1 MPLLKVTPLNP
12 KVDRRLVPFSSRI
25 ADTTASSLTIKPL
38 NAPVLADVFEIT
50 LQPVYPALNEF
61 DVLLIDFFV

>member
-12 KVDRRLVPFSSRI
+12 KVERRLVPFSSRI

-38 NAPVLADVFEIT
+38 KTPVLALVFEIT
-50 LQPVYPALNEF
+50 LQPV
-61 DVLLIDFFV
+61 